1 MTKARQGKS
10 NNIAGQKQNKA
21 EKNEGKGSAG
31 TARAR
36 QTRAKTAQPFEVSES
51 LESI

>member
-1 MTKARQGKS
+1 MTEARQGKS
-10 NNIAGQKQNKA
+10 NHIAGQRQNKA

-36 QTRAKTAQPFEVSES
+36 QTRAKAAQPFKVNES
-51 LESI
+51 L

>member
-1 MTKARQGKS
+1 MTKARQGKT
-10 NNIAGQKQNKA
+10 NYIAGQRQSRA

-36 QTRAKTAQPFEVSES
+36 QTRAKAAQPFKVSES